1 MSPIPRSP
9 LNGSLPPRR
18 RGRTHPSV
26 QRSHLIGGRMFD
38 VGHFTTHRRGFLGRI
53 AASAAAFGLGGLVA
67 PFTAT
72 AEPTA
77 TAGKA
82 SANPEFEAWLNKI
95 TGRHKMVYDIPEP
108 NGGVWFAWG
117 RGFLHTNKEKERTT
131 DTAKTG
137 ALVLRHHRHP
147 LFLKSGE

>member
-53 AASAAAFGLGGLVA
+53 AASAAAFGLGGLFA
-67 PFTAT
+67 PLTAT

-77 TAGKA
+77 TAVKR
-82 SANPEFEAWLNKI
+82 SANPDFEAWLTKI
-95 TGRHKMVYDIPEP
+95 PGGPKRLYANP
-108 NGGVWFAWG
+108 NPTGGVAFA
-117 RGFLHTNKEKERTT
+117 
-131 DTAKTG
+131 
-137 ALVLRHHRHP
+137 
-147 LFLKSGE
+147 

>member
-1 MSPIPRSP
+1 
-9 LNGSLPPRR
+9 
-18 RGRTHPSV
+18 
-26 QRSHLIGGRMFD
+26 MFD
-38 VGHFTTHRRGFLGRI
+38 VGHVTTPRRGFRGRI
-53 AASAAAFGLGGLVA
+53 AASAAAFGLGGLVS

-108 NGGVWFAWG
+108 NGGVCVARA
-117 RGFLHTNKEKERTT
+117 RGFLHTTNQTQGTT
-131 DTAKTG
+131 HARNTIA
-137 ALVLRHHRHP
+137 P
-147 LFLKSGE
+147 QSI